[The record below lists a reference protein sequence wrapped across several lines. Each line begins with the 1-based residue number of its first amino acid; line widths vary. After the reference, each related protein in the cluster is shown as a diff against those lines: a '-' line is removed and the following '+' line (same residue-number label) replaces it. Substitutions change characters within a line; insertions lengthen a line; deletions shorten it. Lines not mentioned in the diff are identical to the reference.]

1 MTTEMKTHSQEPAA
15 LTGWIAATQ
24 DWTSGRRI
32 ARDALAPPRRSHHH
46 RATRRR
52 GLEPCAGAAPSWRQD
67 WVQLAEQN
75 LSSWT
80 PKIRQSYP
88 NSRRH
93 SQYMLPAYSRCQASS
108 LAPQTRMEVLRMR
121 KNPSQSAVEN
131 NVHGDARIRSC
142 GANVA
147 QAGDAG
153 EKGRILTKY
162 SVQAVPACSA
172 QRNFGRKNVR
182 PNRMEKIPRDFWLVG
197 CQICDSE
204 LPSGVH

>member
-1 MTTEMKTHSQEPAA
+1 MDSSHAGLDLWPAHCPGCSRTTPA
-15 LTGWIAATQ
+15 L
-24 DWTSGRRI
+24 SP
-32 ARDALAPPRRSHHH
+32 PPRHEAPRPRTLCRCS
-46 RATRRR
+46 AELAA
-52 GLEPCAGAAPSWRQD
+52 GLGA
-67 WVQLAEQN
+67 E
-75 LSSWT
+75 
-80 PKIRQSYP
+80 
-88 NSRRH
+88 
-93 SQYMLPAYSRCQASS
+93 YMLPAYSRCQASS